1 MLGEHDSNV
10 GVPLTAGQEER
21 CASLLGTTLD
31 VGVAGDQQ
39 LSQLKEPFLC
49 GQSEWA
55 LPGRGREGEGKLSSL
70 FPLCLPHHIHNPLLT
85 DTHSHQ
91 YPNTHF
97 SHLLLGKGVEGLQP

>member
-21 CASLLGTTLD
+21 RAPLLGTTLD

-55 LPGRGREGEGKLSSL
+55 LPGRGREGGREEETVITIPSLSIFL
-70 FPLCLPHHIHNPLLT
+70 TTYAIHC
-85 DTHSHQ
+85 
-91 YPNTHF
+91 
-97 SHLLLGKGVEGLQP
+97 